1 MKQKRLT
8 IKVEIDESEA
18 PDIWKTVKSYNRS
31 CEFSHDMIKNSQ
43 SIPGIVAESL
53 SRVFG
58 YLLIE
63 YNSIIKDIEN
73 GR

>member
-8 IKVEIDESEA
+8 IKVEIEEA
-18 PDIWKTVKSYNRS
+18 EGVDIWQTVKSYHRD
-31 CEFSHDMIKNSQ
+31 CVFSKEMIKNSQ

-63 YNSIIKDIEN
+63 CNSIIKDIEN

>member
-8 IKVEIDESEA
+8 IKVEIDESEGTDNWE
-18 PDIWKTVKSYNRS
+18 PVKSYSRS
-31 CEFSHDMIKNSQ
+31 CVFSQEMIENSQ

-53 SRVFG
+53 SRIFG
-58 YLLIE
+58 YLLIQS
-63 YNSIIKDIEN
+63 NSIIKDIEN

>member
-8 IKVEIDESEA
+8 IKVDIEEA
-18 PDIWKTVKSYNRS
+18 EGLDIWQTVKSYHRE
-31 CEFSHDMIKNSQ
+31 CVFSQEMIENSQ

-53 SRVFG
+53 SRIFG
-58 YLLIE
+58 YLLIQS
-63 YNSIIKDIEN
+63 NSIIKDIEN